1 MVHQGIRHYQQTT
14 ICSQSPEQ
22 LIVMLYEGALRFL
35 ESARAAALNGDLPE
49 MGRQV
54 GRAQRIVL
62 ELQCSLDHAVGG
74 EMAGNL
80 EALYGFVLQELT
92 ALRLDAQT
100 LHIDNCRRV
109 LRPLLT
115 AWRTIPPG
123 TGETARRNA
132 GRSTTGAGMDV
143 ASKPGTPGQ
152 ESIPDPL
159 AELSLAV

>member
-1 MVHQGIRHYQQTT
+1 MVHQGIRQYQQTT

-74 EMAGNL
+74 ELAGNL
-80 EALYGFVLQELT
+80 DALYGFVLQELT

-100 LHIDNCRRV
+100 RHIDDCSRV
-109 LRPLLT
+109 LLPLLAT
-115 AWRTIPPG
+115 WRTIPPG

-132 GRSTTGAGMDV
+132 GRSATGAGTDV
-143 ASKPGTPGQ
+143 ASRPGMPGQ
-152 ESIPDPL
+152 DSTPEPL